1 MKLVTWFLVGLVGAS
16 VVALGLTII
25 GVPVWPVVLMALVAG
40 AAMMK
45 VAPLEPGVIGFVFAY
60 MGGFGLAFL
69 ESFEYRIASPRIAL
83 GLFMVK
89 ALLLLFVAGGLYFGG
104 RSLTSGQRWRL
115 VPLVIALAMGSLIG
129 FVSGDAGDAAPM
141 RGWLGGWFTPAM
153 AEAVLWTFRKTVHV
167 VFYGLMAL
175 AFYRAAKGHPRAAV
189 LAAVFALSHGAFD
202 EIRQSLTTSRYGT
215 PVDLLFDSAGVLIAL
230 AWAKRRK

>member
-1 MKLVTWFLVGLVGAS
+1 MKLLAWFCFGLVGAS
-16 VVALGLTII
+16 AMALAMTVVA
-25 GVPVWPVVLMALVAG
+25 VPVWPVVIMALIVG
-40 AAMMK
+40 GLILRVK
-45 VAPLEPGVIGFVFAY
+45 PLEPGVLGFMFAY
-60 MGGFGLAFL
+60 LGGFGLAFT
-69 ESFEYRIASPRIAL
+69 ESFEYQVYSTRMTIGMAAI
-83 GLFMVK
+83 K
-89 ALLLLFVAGGLYFGG
+89 ALLIAFVFFGLFLGARAVE
-104 RSLTSGQRWRL
+104 SGERRRL
-115 VPLVIALAMGSLIG
+115 VPLFLALGMGVLIG

-141 RGWLGGWFTPAM
+141 RGWLGGWFSPEV

-230 AWAKRRK
+230 AWARRR